1 MGRSALPKAMWQ
13 QAQADRTLR
22 PGAAAVASAA
32 ASIPLVPS
40 ATVASKRLKK
50 TLAQSQADQHS
61 AAKRAPNTAA
71 QKPKPV
77 AGCMNKSH
85 AQPGAVRIIGGQWK
99 RRKLPVPYGL
109 QMPAGLRPTADRVR
123 ETLFNWLGQDLSGW
137 RCLDV
142 CAGTGALGFEA
153 ASRGAANVTLV
164 EQHPAVVQHL
174 RAMRQQLDAQ
184 AVHIVAGDALAF
196 LRQQAAQAPASVDV
210 LFFDPPYSA
219 FSQAAHE
226 EALRWAA
233 DLLRPN
239 GCLYLEAGREWT
251 QQELAELGWTRWRY
265 LKAGAVH
272 AHLLRLLPPQGF
284 EA

>member
-1 MGRSALPKAMWQ
+1 M
-13 QAQADRTLR
+13 
-22 PGAAAVASAA
+22 
-32 ASIPLVPS
+32 
-40 ATVASKRLKK
+40 
-50 TLAQSQADQHS
+50 
-61 AAKRAPNTAA
+61 
-71 QKPKPV
+71 
-77 AGCMNKSH
+77 
-85 AQPGAVRIIGGQWK
+85 IGGQWK
-99 RRKLPVPYGL
+99 RRKLPVPHGP

-153 ASRGAANVTLV
+153 ASRGAAHVTLV

-184 AVHIVAGDALAF
+184 AVHVVAGDALAF
-196 LRQQAAQAPASVDV
+196 LRQQAVQAPASVDV
-210 LFFDPPYSA
+210 LFFDPPYAA

-226 EALRWAA
+226 EALRCAA

-251 QQELAELGWTRWRY
+251 EAELADLAWARWRY

-272 AHLLRLLPPQGF
+272 AHLLRPQPVPGD

>member
-13 QAQADRTLR
+13 QAQADRAWPL
-22 PGAAAVASAA
+22 GAVSNAGAEKQ
-32 ASIPLVPS
+32 
-40 ATVASKRLKK
+40 TKK
-50 TLAQSQADQHS
+50 TQVQGSSSRRTDTSHS
-61 AAKRAPNTAA
+61 PTTQVK
-71 QKPKPV
+71 KVKLPV
-77 AGCMNKSH
+77 VRMNKTR

-99 RRKLPVPYGL
+99 RRKLPVPHGP

-123 ETLFNWLGQDLSGW
+123 ETLFNWLGQDLSSW

-153 ASRGAANVTLV
+153 ASRGAVHVTLV

-184 AVHIVAGDALAF
+184 TVHVVAGEALAF

-210 LFFDPPYSA
+210 LFFDPPYA
-219 FSQAAHE
+219 VFSQAAHE
-226 EALRWAA
+226 EALRCAA
-233 DLLRPN
+233 NLLHPN

-251 QQELAELGWTRWRY
+251 EPELADLGWARWRY

-272 AHLLRLLPPQGF
+272 AHLLRPQPVQGD

>member
-13 QAQADRTLR
+13 QAQADRAW
-22 PGAAAVASAA
+22 PPSAA
-32 ASIPLVPS
+32 SSAGEKKQSKKTQAQGSASRRTDASHLPTIQVKKIRS
-40 ATVASKRLKK
+40 AAERASKI
-50 TLAQSQADQHS
+50 Q
-61 AAKRAPNTAA
+61 N
-71 QKPKPV
+71 
-77 AGCMNKSH
+77 
-85 AQPGAVRIIGGQWK
+85 QPGAVRIIGGQWK
-99 RRKLPVPYGL
+99 RRKLPVPHGPK
-109 QMPAGLRPTADRVR
+109 MPAGLRPTADRVR

-153 ASRGAANVTLV
+153 ASRGAPHVTLV

-174 RAMRQQLDAQ
+174 RAMRQQLGAQ
-184 AVHIVAGDALAF
+184 TVHVVAGDALAF

-210 LFFDPPYSA
+210 LFLDPPYAA

-226 EALRWAA
+226 EALRCAT

-251 QQELAELGWTRWRY
+251 EPELADLGWVRWRY

-272 AHLLRLLPPQGF
+272 AHLLRPQPVQGD